1 MSGRRRCASGSRG
14 AFIIRGK
21 RNYEY
26 HLPLE
31 MGIGEVYY
39 QNERKIMCAP
49 APVMEKCSE
58 KYYVIRPSKEKNG
71 RMAGDIAKAFEV
83 PEEEVSR
90 ILPPGSVDIVRKVLP
105 KPDTDE
111 EE

>member
-1 MSGRRRCASGSRG
+1 
-14 AFIIRGK
+14 
-21 RNYEY
+21 
-26 HLPLE
+26 
-31 MGIGEVYY
+31 
-39 QNERKIMCAP
+39 
-49 APVMEKCSE
+49 
-58 KYYVIRPSKEKNG
+58 
-71 RMAGDIAKAFEV
+71 MAGDIAKAFEV